1 MIQRDKTAS
10 NTIALLMGLLFG
22 LISNGSAWAHG
33 SGPGL
38 DYDPCAQRVGNDYV
52 HMAAYQ
58 PQANWFH
65 EYCGQIPDDGVT
77 LFVFDLMGS
86 EMRNTPVGVEL
97 VELGGRAGKISLV
110 SIPSAEHV
118 SGVINLSVPLHRGH
132 SYQAVVTI
140 GETPTSHT
148 LTFPISV
155 NAWWE
160 GFEIPALLVLAVL
173 WSSIYLSLRFRREHQ
188 TLLGKIEPTNRLRAV
203 RT

>member
-1 MIQRDKTAS
+1 MIQRDKTVS
-10 NTIALLMGLLFG
+10 SKIALLMGLLFG

-33 SGPGL
+33 GGPGL

-65 EYCGQIPDDGVT
+65 EYCGKIPASGVT

-86 EMRNTPVGVEL
+86 GMRHTPVGVVL

-110 SIPSAEHV
+110 STPSAEHV
-118 SGVINLSVPLHRGH
+118 SGVINLSVLLQRGH

-140 GETPTSHT
+140 GQTPTSHI

-155 NAWWE
+155 NAWWN
-160 GFEIPALLVLAVL
+160 GFEIPGLLVLAVL
-173 WSSIYLSLRFRREHQ
+173 WCSIYLTLRFRREHQ
-188 TLLGKIEPTNRLRAV
+188 VLLAKIEPTNRLRAV